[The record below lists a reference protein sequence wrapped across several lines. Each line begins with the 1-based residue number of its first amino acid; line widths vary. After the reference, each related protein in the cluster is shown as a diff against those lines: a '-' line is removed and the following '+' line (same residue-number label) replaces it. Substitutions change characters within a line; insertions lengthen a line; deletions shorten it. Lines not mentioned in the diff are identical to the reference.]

1 MFGIARYHFCQSFLV
16 LSREMENI
24 LLKLT
29 FNLLPLHDIGAILHL
44 MFEYHTV
51 LMNVKG

>member
-1 MFGIARYHFCQSFLV
+1 
-16 LSREMENI
+16 MENI

-29 FNLLPLHDIGAILHL
+29 SNLLPLHDIGAILHL

-51 LMNVKG
+51 LTDVKG